1 MTLRKARPYLIRAA
15 SLSLL
20 LLIWWTVSLFFPPT
34 FVPGPGLVFKR
45 VIGIIW
51 SGEFFFHMYQ
61 TLFRVVIGFLLAYW
75 AALILG
81 MVMGTSRTAEQFFDI
96 EVLVGLT
103 IPGMAWA
110 VIAILL
116 FGTKDLAPIF
126 AIFVVVL
133 PLLTVNV
140 WEGTKA
146 LDMELVEMAKSFKAG
161 RSMIVGHVVMPQLM
175 PYLFAAARFGFA
187 MSWKVVVVAEIF
199 GLSNGVG
206 YMINYSFG
214 IFSMED
220 VLAWTIAFTLVML
233 FLEYGVIQPVE
244 SRVTRWRAAVRL

>member
-1 MTLRKARPYLIRAA
+1 MTLPRARPYLIRIV

-20 LLIWWTVSLFFPPT
+20 LLVWWAVSLFFPPT
-34 FVPGPGLVFKR
+34 FIPGPVLVFKG
-45 VIGIIW
+45 VMGIIW
-51 SGEFFFHMYQ
+51 SGEFFLHMYR
-61 TLFRVVIGFLLAYW
+61 TLFRVITGFLLAYIL
-75 AALILG
+75 ALVLG
-81 MVMGTSRTAEQFFDI
+81 MVMGLSRTAEQFFDM

-103 IPGMAWA
+103 IPGLAWA

-133 PLLTVNV
+133 PLLTVNI

-146 LDMELVEMAKSFKAG
+146 LDMELVEMAQSFKAKRG
-161 RSMIVGHVVMPQLM
+161 MIVGDVFLPQLT

-214 IFSMED
+214 VFSMEG

-244 SRVTRWRAAVRL
+244 SRVTRWRAVVRL

>member
-1 MTLRKARPYLIRAA
+1 MTWSKARPYLIRVA

-20 LLIWWTVSLFFPPT
+20 LLVWWTVSLFFPAT

-45 VIGIIW
+45 VAGIFW
-51 SGEFFFHMYQ
+51 SGEFFLHMYY
-61 TLFRVVIGFLLAYW
+61 TLFRVVSGFLLAYSL
-75 AALILG
+75 ALILG
-81 MVMGTSRTAEQFFDI
+81 MTMGASRTAEQFFDM

-146 LDMELVEMAKSFKAG
+146 LDVELVEMAKSFRAG

-206 YMINYSFG
+206 YMINYSFS